1 MGAESFEIGSPSKS
15 THVGEVDLQ
24 LVHGLRR
31 NVAVVTTLG
40 SIFPSNKSI
49 HETFDILPSD
59 ARVSSSSLPKSVCN
73 VPEARS
79 RILVDLLDNV
89 LRCFCCHSV
98 LPITV
103 WPHVEERRLNQW
115 SMFLVLEGYENAGI
129 PIRAADSEVPREC
142 LAKCHARARTEW
154 QSLLSAHPRL
164 TQGEIRNMLDD
175 AIEEA
180 EGRWQ
185 IMRLRNLHDINYVF
199 EAQEAHGASFDRVGN
214 F

>member
-1 MGAESFEIGSPSKS
+1 MEKALALVADSMGDKVGVSGNGVDEVSLCLWEVVQLSLCSGELLVS
-15 THVGEVDLQ
+15 TKGVM
-24 LVHGLRR
+24 
-31 NVAVVTTLG
+31 
-40 SIFPSNKSI
+40 
-49 HETFDILPSD
+49 
-59 ARVSSSSLPKSVCN
+59 SSLRQKV
-73 VPEARS
+73 
-79 RILVDLLDNV
+79 ILLHGEYV
-89 LRCFCCHSV
+89 
-98 LPITV
+98 
-103 WPHVEERRLNQW
+103 ERRLNQW
-115 SMFLVLEGYENAGI
+115 SMFLALEGYENAGI